1 MVRLWENDDQGLRDL
16 EHMTE
21 LKEEMSKDI
30 VDTIATARAAD
41 PTLKKCENRAKKKRK
56 RKMGSCAGAKTEK
69 RSR

>member
-21 LKEEMSKDI
+21 LKEEMSKDM
-30 VDTIATARAAD
+30 VGTIAIARAAD
-41 PTLKKCENRAKKKRK
+41 PTLKKCENRAKKRK
-56 RKMGSCAGAKTEK
+56 RKMGSYAGAKTEK